1 MATRLIID
9 GNSVYEIDETCK
21 KEGQST
27 NSRIRP
33 EWMAE
38 QMFEQM
44 SEKERQ
50 GDKREGF
57 DKKGGG

>member
-21 KEGQST
+21 KEGQSS

-38 QMFEQM
+38 QM

-50 GDKREGF
+50 GDKGEGF